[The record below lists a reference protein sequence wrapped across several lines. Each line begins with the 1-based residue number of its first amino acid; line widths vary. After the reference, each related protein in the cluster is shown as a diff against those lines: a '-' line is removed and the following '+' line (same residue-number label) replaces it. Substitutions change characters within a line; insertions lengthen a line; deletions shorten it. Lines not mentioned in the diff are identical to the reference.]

1 MRSIDTVK
9 RKGRRRREREI
20 EETRRGRER
29 EREAER
35 ERKGAHEQN
44 STGKGGRRRAY
55 NEQGRGGEKLVVLV
69 NRSGRRPREQ
79 SPGLDD

>member
-29 EREAER
+29 ERSR
-35 ERKGAHEQN
+35 EGGEGGTRAKQH
-44 STGKGGRRRAY
+44 GKRGKKESIQRAG
-55 NEQGRGGEKLVVLV
+55 EGRGEACGFGQPVGSPSAGTI
-69 NRSGRRPREQ
+69 SGP
-79 SPGLDD
+79 

>member
-1 MRSIDTVK
+1 M
-9 RKGRRRREREI
+9 ERGE
-20 EETRRGRER
+20 GVY
-29 EREAER
+29 
-35 ERKGAHEQN
+35 EQN

-55 NEQGRGGEKLVVLV
+55 NEQEGREKLVVLV